1 MDKTPVDYRDVQ
13 GILRFGYGHLPEACF
28 FLLQIDN
35 PAATR
40 RWLREVKVTTAEE
53 LPEPP
58 DAALQIAVTR
68 EGLEAL
74 ELPEEL
80 VAQFSNEFVSGMAGE
95 ESRSHRLGDLGA
107 SAPESWSWGSAGKI
121 PHVLLML
128 YAREGALESWQEST
142 ASSLPAAGLRQM
154 ACLVCSFMDGKEPFG
169 FVDGISQP
177 KLDWER
183 KREADSSDQ
192 LFYSNQ
198 AALGEFVLGYPNE
211 YGKYTERPLL
221 PAEDD
226 RWAELWRAEDQ
237 PALRD
242 FGRNGSYLVFRH
254 LHQRVHTFWSF
265 LDREAEGNAA
275 QRKNLAEAMI
285 GRRMDGAALAP
296 LSPEPVPGVGPK
308 PDDIAYNQFTY
319 DNDFFGERCP
329 VGAHIRRAN
338 PRNADLPGKPEG
350 ILARLARVLG
360 FKSAHIAEDL
370 VAATRFHR
378 ILRRGRKY
386 GSAIEPEEAI
396 KNPQAD
402 SDERGIY
409 FIGLVA
415 NISRQFEFVQNAWMV
430 GAKFAGFAAES
441 DPLLGHR
448 APVPGCPAS
457 DGFSIPQTAG
467 LSRRITGLP
476 QFATVRGGA
485 YFFLPS
491 IRALRY
497 LGRLGS

>member
-1 MDKTPVDYRDVQ
+1 MHKTPVDYRDVQ

-28 FLLQIDN
+28 LLLQIDQ

-40 RWLREVKVTTAEE
+40 RWLRQVKVTSAEK

-58 DAALQIAVTR
+58 DTALQIALTR

-74 ELPEEL
+74 ELPKTL
-80 VAQFSNEFVSGMAGE
+80 LGQFSSEFTSGMAGE
-95 ESRSHRLGDLGA
+95 ESRSRRLGDLGGN
-107 SAPESWSWGSAGKI
+107 APESWSWGGPGKV
-121 PHVLLML
+121 PHLLLML
-128 YAREGALESWQEST
+128 YAREGALKAWHESIG
-142 ASSLPAAGLRQM
+142 ASLPAAGLRQI
-154 ACLVCSFMDGKEPFG
+154 ARLDCSFMDRKEPFG

-177 KLDWER
+177 MVDWER
-183 KREADSSDQ
+183 RREADSCDQ
-192 LFYSNQ
+192 IFYSNE

-221 PAEDD
+221 PAAADP
-226 RWAELWRAEDQ
+226 WAELGRAEEQ

-242 FGRNGSYLVFRH
+242 FGRNGSYLVLRH
-254 LHQRVHTFWSF
+254 LHQRVHSFWSF
-265 LDREAEGNAA
+265 LDRQTQGNPAE
-275 QRKNLAEAMI
+275 RKHLAEAMI
-285 GRRMDGAALAP
+285 GRRMDGVALAP
-296 LSPEPVPGVGPK
+296 LSHEPVAGVGPEA
-308 PDDIAYNQFTY
+308 DDIAYNRFTY
-319 DNDFFGERCP
+319 DSDFFGERCP

-350 ILARLARVLG
+350 ILARLARILG

-370 VAATRFHR
+370 VASTRFHR

-386 GSAIEPEEAI
+386 GSTVEPEEAI
-396 KNPQAD
+396 QNPGAD
-402 SDERGIY
+402 HEERGIY

-457 DGFSIPQTAG
+457 DGFSIPRADG
-467 LSRRITGLP
+467 LSRHIAGLP
-476 QFATVRGGA
+476 QFVTMRGGA

-497 LGRLGS
+497 ISRLGS